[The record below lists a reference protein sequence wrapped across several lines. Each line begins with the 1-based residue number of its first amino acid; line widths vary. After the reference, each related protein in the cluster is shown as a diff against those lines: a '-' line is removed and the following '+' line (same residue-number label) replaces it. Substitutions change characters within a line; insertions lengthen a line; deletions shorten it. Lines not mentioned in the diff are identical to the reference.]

1 MDKIDANMN
10 IMIFLNSR
18 EYIIWYINYHFCVDR
33 DFRINCYFK
42 YSSIEKKI
50 QSVACNGKFSLHF
63 FLSNKPHFFCSQ
75 KEMFVFVFVLFL
87 IILFFIG
94 GGGQSLL
101 RETLVSWI
109 ILILAILSNT
119 ILYYL
124 ERIRF
129 IVNNFVVYK
138 AYNLQSAN

>member
-33 DFRINCYFK
+33 DFRIYCYFK

-63 FLSNKPHFFCSQ
+63 FLPNKPHFFLFPERDVC
-75 KEMFVFVFVLFL
+75 FCFCFVLFCFL
-87 IILFFIG
+87 LG

>member
-1 MDKIDANMN
+1 MDKIDVNMN

-63 FLSNKPHFFCSQ
+63 FLPNKPHFFVPRKRC
-75 KEMFVFVFVLFL
+75 LFL
-87 IILFFIG
+87 FLFCFILFFIGG

>member
-1 MDKIDANMN
+1 MDKIDVNMN

-63 FLSNKPHFFCSQ
+63 FLPNKPHFFCSQ
-75 KEMFVFVFVLFL
+75 KEMFVFVFVLFN
-87 IILFFIG
+87 FVFYWG

>member
-1 MDKIDANMN
+1 MDKIDVNMN

-63 FLSNKPHFFCSQ
+63 FLPNKPHFFVPRKRC
-75 KEMFVFVFVLFL
+75 LFL
-87 IILFFIG
+87 FLFCFIMFFIVG